1 MNGTGLMFPTFLLLH
16 NYSLNYGD
24 NSVVN
29 SPRLRTDLTVC
40 YGIFGCYTTTDPW
53 TSARRPIALLPEPPE
68 ELDVSFVI
76 FNGRNRSYPQY
87 LNKFPSY
94 LDLPDSISST
104 DINPRGMIYFIT
116 HGFLEKGA
124 TKWCTPTLGT
134 HFKVILGQWRR
145 SLSAHLISR
154 GRFHAAAKCQ
164 NPAAALV
171 RAAAARATAPPVSE
185 GHCRSCVYGEP
196 VRLNFA
202 LHSRMLAAA
211 ISDVNGALYV
221 ATSGCSCSQ

>member
-1 MNGTGLMFPTFLLLH
+1 M
-16 NYSLNYGD
+16 
-24 NSVVN
+24 
-29 SPRLRTDLTVC
+29 C

-124 TKWCTPTLGT
+124 TKWVGERP
-134 HFKVILGQWRR
+134 VPVPSV
-145 SLSAHLISR
+145 SLSD
-154 GRFHAAAKCQ
+154 
-164 NPAAALV
+164 LV
-171 RAAAARATAPPVSE
+171 
-185 GHCRSCVYGEP
+185 
-196 VRLNFA
+196 
-202 LHSRMLAAA
+202 
-211 ISDVNGALYV
+211 LY
-221 ATSGCSCSQ
+221 CSAF